1 MRLTPRNAALIAMA
15 ATALAPAAAGAKPVP
30 ADHSGC
36 GKDYSMNS
44 ATGDYCKSLTDTS
57 SSTVEPPAPLASSGN
72 SDFAWGDA
80 AVGAGG
86 ALALVVLAG
95 GAATVTRR
103 RFPATG

>member
-15 ATALAPAAAGAKPVP
+15 VTALAPAAAGARPVP
-30 ADHSGC
+30 ADNSVC
-36 GKDYSMNS
+36 GKDYSKNA
-44 ATGDYCKSLTDTS
+44 ATGDYCAPLSKTS
-57 SSTVEPPAPLASSGN
+57 SSTSIPAAPAASSGS

-86 ALALVVLAG
+86 AIALVALAG